1 MQNIETQYPAGLIDS
16 HVARR
21 LGGKKFC
28 AGGYVQLLLL
38 RVGDAVADDLVPVF
52 NHRRNLG
59 GGIGSDRTIHE
70 DPSFVGRMCS
80 RVSGLNFGQQLHQR
94 FSGLSELKLLGL

>member
-1 MQNIETQYPAGLIDS
+1 MSFLDNTRKPDGLS
-16 HVARR
+16 SE
-21 LGGKKFC
+21 KFC

-38 RVGDAVADDLVPVF
+38 RVGDAVANDLVPYF
-52 NHRRNLG
+52 NHRRNVG

-80 RVSGLNFGQQLHQR
+80 RVSGLNFGQQTHQR
-94 FSGLSELKLLGL
+94 FGGLSELELLGL